1 MKRFALIL
9 LAVAAVCAAAPA
21 RVLPLP
27 QAPAS
32 VASAQGRDDY
42 ALAHYWDA
50 LTAADVTA
58 SGGRDIERSFLT
70 FLDLLPQGTPE
81 GRRAAA
87 VRLLEKAAATPPMPD
102 VLADLTERYLWD
114 PESPR
119 CDLDTYLLFAEPM
132 QHFPLADKAADLRL
146 SERVK
151 LLMLNRP
158 GTEAV
163 DFAMTLP
170 DGSTRRLGDLRGKPL
185 TLIFYDPACDNCVKA
200 LKGLSSRPGR
210 VVAVCLDADPAEWR
224 KFIGDY
230 PAEWLHG
237 LVADTEDAE
246 SSIYYKYFL
255 DRVPAVLMLG
265 ADGTVLRRSW
275 VNLPDADGTEN

>member
-1 MKRFALIL
+1 MKRFAFIL

-27 QAPAS
+27 QVPAS
-32 VASAQGRDDY
+32 VASAQGRADY

-50 LTAADVTA
+50 LTSADVLS

-70 FLDLLPQGTPE
+70 FLDLLPQASAE
-81 GRRAAA
+81 GRRIA
-87 VRLLEKAAATPPMPD
+87 VARLLEKAAATPPMPG

-132 QHFPLADKAADLRL
+132 QHFPATDKAAALRL
-146 SERVK
+146 SERVR
-151 LLMLNRP
+151 LLTP
-158 GTEAV
+158 GSPGSKPA

-170 DGSTRRLGDLRGKPL
+170 NGSTRRLGDLLGAPL
-185 TLIFYDPACDNCVKA
+185 TLIFYDPGCDSCVKA
-200 LKGLSSRPGR
+200 LKELASRPGR
-210 VVAVCLDADPAEWR
+210 VVAVCLDAEPPQWR
-224 KFIGDY
+224 KFIESY

-237 LVADTEDAE
+237 LVSDTEDEE

-255 DRVPAVLMLG
+255 DRVPAILMLG

>member
-1 MKRFALIL
+1 MKRITFIL
-9 LAVAAVCAAAPA
+9 LAVMAVCAAATA

-27 QAPAS
+27 QVPAS
-32 VASAQGRDDY
+32 VSSTQGQADFAAARY
-42 ALAHYWDA
+42 WETLAKG
-50 LTAADVTA
+50 DVL
-58 SGGRDIERSFLT
+58 SGGGRDIERSFLT
-70 FLDLLPQGTPE
+70 FLDLLAQSSAE
-81 GRRAAA
+81 GRRIA
-87 VRLLEKAAATPPMPD
+87 VAHLLEKAAAVPPMPG

-132 QHFPLADKAADLRL
+132 QHFPTGDKAAALRL

-185 TLIFYDPACDNCVKA
+185 TLIFYDPACGGCVKA
-200 LKGLSSRPGR
+200 LKELSSRPGR
-210 VVAVCLDADPAEWR
+210 VVAVCLDADPAQWR
-224 KFIGDY
+224 NFIEGY

-255 DRVPAVLMLG
+255 DRVPAILMLSE
-265 ADGTVLRRSW
+265 DGTVLRRSW

>member
-27 QAPAS
+27 QAPDS
-32 VASAQGRDDY
+32 VASAQGRADY
-42 ALAHYWDA
+42 ALAHYWDTLA
-50 LTAADVTA
+50 KGDVL
-58 SGGRDIERSFLT
+58 SGGGRDIERSFLT
-70 FLDLLPQGTPE
+70 FLDLLAQSSAE
-81 GRRAAA
+81 GRRIA
-87 VRLLEKAAATPPMPD
+87 VAHLLEKAAATPPMPG

-119 CDLDTYLLFAEPM
+119 CDLDTYLLFAEGM
-132 QHFPLADKAADLRL
+132 QHFPSADKAADLRL
-146 SERVK
+146 SERVR
-151 LLMLNRP
+151 LLMPGRP
-158 GTEAV
+158 GSKAV

-185 TLIFYDPACDNCVKA
+185 TLIFYDPECDSCLKA
-200 LKGLSSRPGR
+200 LKRLSSRPGR
-210 VVAVCLDADPAEWR
+210 VVAVCLDADPAQWR
-224 KFIGDY
+224 RFIESY

-237 LVADTEDAE
+237 LVSDTEDAE
-246 SSIYYKYFL
+246 SSIYCKYFL

>member
-9 LAVAAVCAAAPA
+9 LAVAAVCAAATA
-21 RVLPLP
+21 RVLPVP
-27 QAPAS
+27 EAPAS
-32 VASAQGRDDY
+32 VSSTQGQADF
-42 ALAHYWDA
+42 AAAHYWDTLA
-50 LTAADVTA
+50 KGDVL
-58 SGGRDIERSFLT
+58 SGGGRDIERSFLT
-70 FLDLLPQGTPE
+70 FLDLLAQSSAE
-81 GRRAAA
+81 GRRIA
-87 VRLLEKAAATPPMPD
+87 VAHLLEKAAATPPMPG

-132 QHFPLADKAADLRL
+132 QHFPSADKAAALRL

-200 LKGLSSRPGR
+200 LKGLTTRPGR
-210 VVAVCLDADPAEWR
+210 VVAVCLDAEPAQWR
-224 KFIGDY
+224 KFIEGY

-255 DRVPAVLMLG
+255 DRVPAVLMLSE
-265 ADGTVLRRSW
+265 DGTVLRRSW
-275 VNLPDADGTEN
+275 VNLPETDETAY

>member
-27 QAPAS
+27 QVPAS
-32 VASAQGRDDY
+32 VASAQGRADY
-42 ALAHYWDA
+42 ALGHYWDA

-58 SGGRDIERSFLT
+58 SGGRDIERSLLT
-70 FLDLLPQGTPE
+70 FLELLPQGTPQ

-87 VRLLEKAAATPPMPD
+87 VRLLEKAAAVPPMPD

-119 CDLDTYLLFAEPM
+119 CDLDTYLLLAEPM
-132 QHFPLADKAADLRL
+132 QHFPTGDKAAALRL
-146 SERVK
+146 SERVR
-151 LLMLNRP
+151 LLIPNRP
-158 GTEAV
+158 GSKAV
-163 DFAMTLP
+163 DFTMTLP
-170 DGSTRRLGDLRGKPL
+170 DGSTRRLGDLQGKPL
-185 TLIFYDPACDNCVKA
+185 TLIFYDPGCGSCVKA
-200 LKGLSSRPGR
+200 LKELASRPGR
-210 VVAVCLDADPAEWR
+210 VVAVCLDAEPPQWR
-224 KFIGDY
+224 KFIENY

-237 LVADTEDAE
+237 LVSDTEDAE
-246 SSIYYKYFL
+246 SSIYSKYFL

>member
-32 VASAQGRDDY
+32 VASAQGRADY

-70 FLDLLPQGTPE
+70 FLDLLPQGTPQ

-132 QHFPLADKAADLRL
+132 QHFPTADKAAALRL

-170 DGSTRRLGDLRGKPL
+170 DGSTRRLGDLRGKPF

-224 KFIGDY
+224 EFIESY

-237 LVADTEDAE
+237 LVSDTEDAE
-246 SSIYYKYFL
+246 SSIYCKYFL